1 MARYE
6 VMLEDY
12 NTKDV
17 QILETKNIEIAKKL
31 FIENMNSYRVAIRK
45 VDDDTATVILDNV
58 DYWELINK

>member
-1 MARYE
+1 MTRYE
-6 VMLEDY
+6 LMLEDY
-12 NTKDV
+12 STKDM

-31 FIENMNSYRVAIRK
+31 FIENMNRYRVAIRK

>member
-6 VMLEDY
+6 VMLEGY
-12 NTKDV
+12 NTKDM

-58 DYWELINK
+58 DYWKLINK

>member
-12 NTKDV
+12 NTKDM
-17 QILETKNIEIAKKL
+17 QILETKNIETAKKL